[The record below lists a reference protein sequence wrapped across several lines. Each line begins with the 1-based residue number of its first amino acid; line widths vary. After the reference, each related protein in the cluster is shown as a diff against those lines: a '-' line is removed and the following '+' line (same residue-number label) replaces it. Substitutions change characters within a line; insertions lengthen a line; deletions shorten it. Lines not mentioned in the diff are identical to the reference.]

1 MIRLV
6 NRHPSLRL
14 ELERKVPA
22 SLMWI
27 SEALRRSLQVPT
39 TIEPLVERV
48 IYPGPGDPDLWLGL
62 ERRPPSQPPTI
73 AFVGRLEEQKGP
85 SVAYRAL
92 AALRDRHG
100 IDAQLKLAG
109 RGSPTKLLLLER
121 LAKEL
126 GIEERVELLGHL
138 DRAGVGS
145 LLAGSSALLV
155 PSTWQEPFGL
165 VLVEA
170 ALARV
175 PVVGSRSGGMPEA
188 LEEDAH
194 ALFFPIGDAAACAD
208 ALARVLTD
216 APRDRGPHRPRLR
229 ARHRGSARTVTR
241 GRPASSSPPG
251 WPPMSATWMS
261 APSNEAARRGRRRS
275 RAADAGVNMALFLLP
290 R

>member
-1 MIRLV
+1 MR
-6 NRHPSLRL
+6 
-14 ELERKVPA
+14 
-22 SLMWI
+22 
-27 SEALRRSLQVPT
+27 VPT
-39 TIEPLVERV
+39 HDRAARRAGDL
-48 IYPGPGDPDLWLGL
+48 PGPGDPDLWLGL

-126 GIEERVELLGHL
+126 GIEEQRGAA
-138 DRAGVGS
+138 RAPRSCRRGVAP
-145 LLAGSSALLV
+145 AGSSALLV

-165 VLVEA
+165 VLIEA

-216 APRDRGPHRPRLR
+216 APETDARTARAFDHASRAQLKRLRPAGPRAPRPR
-229 ARHRGSARTVTR
+229 A
-241 GRPASSSPPG
+241 
-251 WPPMSATWMS
+251 
-261 APSNEAARRGRRRS
+261 
-275 RAADAGVNMALFLLP
+275 
-290 R
+290 